1 MTAILD
7 YSQAKSLTGES
18 VRLLLLRPS
27 QSTAVYWVPG
37 KERGKLPL
45 GLFFSFTLGRKDETL
60 ILAHKSKVVFQ
71 GLKILLFL
79 NYNYAALLW
88 HWKTFMTAI
97 KVRWKL
103 MD

>member
-7 YSQAKSLTGES
+7 SSQARSLTGES

-45 GLFFSFTLGRKDETL
+45 GLFLVSLLGER
-60 ILAHKSKVVFQ
+60 
-71 GLKILLFL
+71 
-79 NYNYAALLW
+79 
-88 HWKTFMTAI
+88 M
-97 KVRWKL
+97 KL
-103 MD
+103 